1 MEDVTITIPRDDED
15 ITVVVSP
22 AGEITTAIDEDG
34 NDVVLTLTEIEKH
47 WALALA
53 ESGHD
58 ETGR

>member
-1 MEDVTITIPRDDED
+1 MVTITIPREDED

-34 NDVVLTLTEIEKH
+34 NDAVLTESEKQF
-47 WALALA
+47 ALALA
-53 ESGHD
+53 QGGHD

>member
-1 MEDVTITIPRDDED
+1 MEDVTITIPREDED
-15 ITVVVSP
+15 ITVVISP
-22 AGEITTAIDEDG
+22 AGEITESIDEDG
-34 NDVVLTLTEIEKH
+34 NDVVLTEIEKH

>member
-1 MEDVTITIPRDDED
+1 MEDVTITIPRPDQD

-22 AGEITTAIDEDG
+22 AGEITESIDEDG
-34 NDVVLTLTEIEKH
+34 NVAVLTESEQAL
-47 WALALA
+47 ALALA